1 MLHDFRWIFL
11 RLCEAAGR
19 EQSGAQAFT
28 TFREETTQLSF
39 QRNVFGEGVLLQI
52 KAVWTHL
59 GNITVIKM
67 TREGCALL
75 PASGDRRRGREK
87 VRRFGKLEHKVLA
100 AVAQHA
106 GLVPPRP
113 LRGELLVREPGLGL
127 LRRVLGG
134 DLQRLGGVTGVT
146 VHHALMVLTAP
157 RCLHYW
163 PCTTVPGVHC
173 TLYCT
178 YVRWSSVV
186 VDCTTLNR

>member
-1 MLHDFRWIFL
+1 MLHDFLWIFL

-39 QRNVFGEGVLLQI
+39 QRNVFGEGVLLQV
-52 KAVWTHL
+52 KAVWAHL

-75 PASGDRRRGREK
+75 PATGDRRRGREK
-87 VRRFGKLEHKVLA
+87 VRRLGKLEHEVLA

-106 GLVPPRP
+106 GTVPPRP

-127 LRRVLGG
+127 ELCSSPSVPQPVVQSRRRPLLGPSPGWKRLLALSHLR
-134 DLQRLGGVTGVT
+134 
-146 VHHALMVLTAP
+146 
-157 RCLHYW
+157 HY
-163 PCTTVPGVHC
+163 
-173 TLYCT
+173 
-178 YVRWSSVV
+178 
-186 VDCTTLNR
+186 